1 MRKQATTDENPV
13 YGIYD
18 DGSCYNVVT
27 DENTYYASQIII
39 NCLNFISYEPISKV
53 LNIDQQIPFVNVENQ
68 NSIAPA

>member
-1 MRKQATTDENPV
+1 MITIVIRKQKKLSKQSEKQATTDENPV

-39 NCLNFISYEPISKV
+39 NCLLFHF
-53 LNIDQQIPFVNVENQ
+53 LWAHF
-68 NSIAPA
+68 